1 MRSTREGKRFLL
13 GTALIAVA
21 AVNTG
26 NNLIYLILSL
36 MLSFLLLSF
45 LFARINLSGLHID
58 VAIDRMIIAG
68 VMTRAR
74 IIVTNGDRLVPRYS
88 VRVLSGVLR
97 KELSFHRIP
106 AKGSAEATADVLFEK
121 RGVHPELIFTAG
133 SSFPF
138 ILFYSCKTVRLAKNF
153 LVYPSYYDI
162 DPAHY
167 AAYFRTGEGRARP
180 AGNGS
185 DIFQLRD
192 YRDGDDPKRIHW
204 KATAKRSV
212 LMTREYAEQD
222 GSMVTIVLDN
232 TAPDLSGDFEKAV
245 SLTASLARF
254 FTGRGDLVRVVSGGS
269 MVPFGHGQEHLQRI
283 LDMLAVIAEDG
294 TGQGVTVPD
303 DRGFIISVLKS
314 HEGNQS
320 GVSYAGGEV
329 VYVDTV

>member
-36 MLSFLLLSF
+36 MLSFLLLS
-45 LFARINLSGLHID
+45 LLIARINLSGLNIG
-58 VAIDRMIIAG
+58 VTLDRMIIAG
-68 VMTRAR
+68 VTARAR
-74 IIVTNGDRLVPRYS
+74 IIVANGSRLVPRYS
-88 VRVLSGVLR
+88 VRVSSGVLR
-97 KELSFHRIP
+97 KGLSFHRIP
-106 AKGSAEATADVLFEK
+106 AKGKAEATADLLFEK
-121 RGVHPELIFTAG
+121 RGLHPELIFTAG

-138 ILFYSCKTVRLAKNF
+138 ILFYSCKTVRLAKDF

-162 DPAHY
+162 DPSRY
-167 AAYFRTGEGRARP
+167 AAHFLAGEGRARP

-212 LMTREYAEQD
+212 LMTREYAEQES
-222 GSMVTIVLDN
+222 SMVTIVLDN

-269 MVPFGHGQEHLQRI
+269 MVPFGYGQEHLQRI
-283 LDMLAVIAEDG
+283 LDLLALITEDG
-294 TGQGVTVPD
+294 TGQGVAIPD

-314 HEGNQS
+314 REGNQ
-320 GVSYAGGEV
+320 GGLSYAAGEV
-329 VYVDTV
+329 VYADAV